1 VFDNVGIE
9 DNQLNEIVIYPNPTS
24 KIIYISNPN
33 VTSAELISNEGK
45 SLITLELQPF
55 ASIDFS
61 CFSNGLYYL
70 KLNDSNESKIFKI
83 IKYGN

>member
-1 VFDNVGIE
+1 VFDDVGIE
-9 DNQLNEIVIYPNPTS
+9 DNQLNEIIIYPNPTS

-45 SLITLELQPF
+45 VLMTHELQPF

-61 CFSNGLYYL
+61 AFSNGLYYL
-70 KLNDSNESKIFKI
+70 KLKDSNESKTFKI